1 MFIRKVQL
9 WGILVRWKGLD
20 VLAEDAT
27 VGPTITQ
34 NFRYVLCESE
44 AIAEKFRKTGKF
56 IPNEGESR
64 VALVS
69 ITIQEVA
76 EPKGKR

>member
-1 MFIRKVQL
+1 MFRREIQL
-9 WGILVRWKGLD
+9 WGILVRRNGRD

-44 AIAEKFRKTGKF
+44 AIAEKFRKTGQF
-56 IPNEGESR
+56 FPSTGESR

-69 ITIQEVA
+69 ITLEVA
-76 EPKGKR
+76 